1 MTNVLR
7 IGGIA
12 LLLGATLLTG
22 CERIDEREKALR
34 ELESR
39 GLETQGDLGAFERT
53 LSSLT
58 DDMLGGDSEVT
69 VLLLQ
74 AGLLSGPP
82 EVYIERVRD
91 EGEAVAILL
100 READPVAATY
110 QWREESIRTAADA
123 ALVDV
128 SDAYREWVGGE
139 CKSEDANRHGLLVHG
154 WPAYRINVC
163 TRVKVE
169 SVVNFFERPKAARRQ
184 FGAWLHF
191 YDNIRED
198 YRQYI
203 LLVIEDVG
211 GGADIC
217 MTDVRSSSDYS
228 GSGNRYRHQHL
239 SGTFNDDGVLV
250 LTVQTFFGSTT
261 ENALF
266 DDASDELVIDGDR
279 FTRVTSISSGMADL
293 WSRREREH

>member
-1 MTNVLR
+1 MTDVLR

-53 LSSLT
+53 LASLT
-58 DDMLGGDSEVT
+58 DDMLSGDSEVT

-82 EVYIERVRD
+82 EVYIERAQD
-91 EGEAVAILL
+91 EAVARLL
-100 READPVAATY
+100 READPVEATY
-110 QWREESIRTAADA
+110 QWREESIRTAAEA

-128 SDAYREWVGGE
+128 SDAYREWVGDE
-139 CKSEDANRHGLLVHG
+139 CKSEDANRHGLLVSG
-154 WPAYRINVC
+154 WPAYRISVC
-163 TRVKVE
+163 TSVKVE
-169 SVVNFFERPKAARRQ
+169 TVVNFFERPKAARPQ
-184 FGAWLHF
+184 FGAWTHP
-191 YDNIRED
+191 
-198 YRQYI
+198 RQRV

-211 GGADIC
+211 GGADLCI
-217 MTDVRSSSDYS
+217 MER
-228 GSGNRYRHQHL
+228 GEHEHF

-250 LTVQTFFGSTT
+250 VTVRTFFGSVP
-261 ENALF
+261 ENVLF
-266 DDASDELVIDGDR
+266 DETSDELVFIGDR
-279 FTRVTSISSGMADL
+279 FARVTSLSGRTGEL
-293 WSRREREH
+293 WSWRDRAHPPSS

>member
-22 CERIDEREKALR
+22 CERIDQREKALR

-39 GLETQGDLGAFERT
+39 GLETRGDLGAFERT

-74 AGLLSGPP
+74 AGLLGGPP
-82 EVYIERVRD
+82 ETYVKRAKD
-91 EGEAVAILL
+91 EAVARLL
-100 READPVAATY
+100 RDADPVGATY
-110 QWREESIRTAADA
+110 QWREESIRTAAEA

-128 SDAYREWVGGE
+128 SDAYREWVGDE
-139 CKSEDANRHGLLVHG
+139 CKSEDANRHGLLVSG
-154 WPAYRINVC
+154 WPAYRISVC
-163 TRVKVE
+163 TSVKVE
-169 SVVNFFERPKAARRQ
+169 TVVNFFERPKAARPQ
-184 FGAWLHF
+184 FGAWW
-191 YDNIRED
+191 D
-198 YRQYI
+198 RQHHV

-217 MTDVRSSSDYS
+217 VMER
-228 GSGNRYRHQHL
+228 REHHHL
-239 SGTFNDDGVLV
+239 SGTFNDDGVLGI
-250 LTVQTFFGSTT
+250 TVRTFFGAVP
-261 ENALF
+261 ENVLF
-266 DDASDELVIDGDR
+266 DETSDELLVGGDR
-279 FTRVTSISSGMADL
+279 YARVTSLSGSTGER
-293 WSRREREH
+293 WSRRVRAHPPSS